1 MSYETAKIITDE
13 GLEGLGRYYSVY
25 RGIVIDNDD
34 VEKHMNRVKVCVPE
48 VMGGVFAWSYPKGQH
63 GSISSGFKF
72 LAPKVG
78 DTVFVT
84 FEFGDPTKP
93 LWEYHGWGMS
103 QIPQPLDGPN
113 KMGIVTPEGN
123 LIVIDDDNGELN
135 LHFNGPVNVRSEK
148 EIVINAEGDIN
159 VSSGDSVILNTGE
172 NGGVINIFQL
182 TEKLNQTIQEL
193 EQLRSMFNSHVHSGV
208 TTGPGSSGPTLT
220 QATKPFS
227 QFVVDDYEDKTCIH

>member
-1 MSYETAKIITDE
+1 
-13 GLEGLGRYYSVY
+13 
-25 RGIVIDNDD
+25 
-34 VEKHMNRVKVCVPE
+34 
-48 VMGGVFAWSYPKGQH
+48 
-63 GSISSGFKF
+63 
-72 LAPKVG
+72 
-78 DTVFVT
+78 
-84 FEFGDPTKP
+84 
-93 LWEYHGWGMS
+93 MS

-148 EIVINAEGDIN
+148 EIVINADGDIN
-159 VSSGDSVILNTGE
+159 ISSGDSVILNTGE

-182 TEKLNQTIQEL
+182 TEKLNQTIKEL

-208 TTGPGSSGPTLT
+208 TTGPGSSGPTVT
-220 QATKPFS
+220 QVIKPFS

>member
-1 MSYETAKIITDE
+1 
-13 GLEGLGRYYSVY
+13 
-25 RGIVIDNDD
+25 
-34 VEKHMNRVKVCVPE
+34 
-48 VMGGVFAWSYPKGQH
+48 
-63 GSISSGFKF
+63 
-72 LAPKVG
+72 
-78 DTVFVT
+78 
-84 FEFGDPTKP
+84 
-93 LWEYHGWGMS
+93 MS

-208 TTGPGSSGPTLT
+208 TTGPGSSGPTVT
-220 QATKPFS
+220 QVTKPFS